1 MNFPKILSSRKPY
14 AATGA
19 FLKKQ
24 KLIFW
29 SLLSGSALLLFV
41 FIYSLMEPETQEAKA
56 TGAQTEATDKI
67 LETAVDH
74 VDPRKIWVERLE
86 TQNKLLAEEVKT
98 LKNLVEK
105 TTQVYTNERLEMA
118 QRFEEMEKRAQRTQA
133 EIQERDAYLREEL
146 TAAQKLPQEGT
157 APALQPQG
165 TAAHSVGGMIDSF
178 GGSRLQKITLNLQ
191 EGYEGTKIGPTV
203 ETFIPAGTIATGI
216 LMNRMDVST
225 SVEAPAHP
233 QPALIRLVDEGKTP
247 RQLSSKLKQCH
258 LIADT
263 WGDIGSLRVQ
273 MRVHTLSCVEENGEV
288 QETEISG
295 FITGEDGGVG
305 IRGHLIDRAGPELR
319 AAFTSGLISGVSK
332 FFTANT
338 TAALTPLSPLGV
350 SRSLSPTEMLK
361 GAGSE
366 GVGKSLDRLTQYY
379 IKQAERLQPVLE
391 IAGGRRITVVFQ
403 KGTAFGD
410 TSVRQ
415 TIARTRNRAREEDNK
430 KTVQTMLGKG
440 PLKQAK
446 EEYNQAMDV
455 IKFAETQAVK
465 GEAQ

>member
-1 MNFPKILSSRKPY
+1 MSIFKTLLDKKPY
-14 AATGA
+14 RATKA

-29 SLLSGSALLLFV
+29 TCAGSATLLLFV
-41 FIYSLMEPETQEAKA
+41 FIYSLMDKDQVA
-56 TGAQTEATDKI
+56 AQARAQKEERRDQN
-67 LETAVDH
+67 LETAVEH
-74 VDPRKIWVERLE
+74 VDPRKVWVERLE
-86 TQNKLLAEEVKT
+86 AQNKLLSEEVKA
-98 LKNLVEK
+98 LKTLVEK
-105 TTQVYTNERLEMA
+105 TTRVYENERLEIA
-118 QRFEEMEKRAQRTQA
+118 GRFEEIDKRAQRTQA
-133 EIQERDAYLREEL
+133 EMQEREAYLREEL
-146 TAAQKLPQEGT
+146 TAAQKLPQEG
-157 APALQPQG
+157 AAAALQPQG
-165 TAAHSVGGMIDSF
+165 AAAHSVGGMIDSY
-178 GGSRLQKITLNLQ
+178 GGTRLQKITLNLQ
-191 EGYEGTKIGPTV
+191 ESYGGSQIGPTV

-288 QETEISG
+288 QETEISAY
-295 FITGEDGGVG
+295 ITGEDGGVG
-305 IRGHLIDRAGPELR
+305 IRGNLIDRAGPELR

-338 TAALTPLSPLGV
+338 TAAMTPLSPLGV
-350 SRSLSPTEMLK
+350 SRGLSPTEMLK

-391 IAGGRRITVVFQ
+391 IAGGRRVTVVFQ
-403 KGTAFGD
+403 KGTPFGD

-415 TIARTRNRAREEDNK
+415 SIAQVRNRSREEENK

-440 PLKQAK
+440 PLKQARQ
-446 EEYNQAMDV
+446 EYNQAMDV
-455 IKFAETQAVK
+455 IKFAETQAAK
-465 GEAQ
+465 GETR